1 LFRACVVTPQA
12 VIASIRPPFAI
23 THAPGCMLVSDVK
36 IQAWRRC
43 EQRHASIQN
52 AAASRWVRRCHPK
65 RLVTSVRRTGM
76 KLLTTVLVAAA
87 ATFAASAAVAQ
98 TKWDM
103 PTGYSDGNFQ
113 TVNVRQFVADVE
125 KAAPGKLA
133 ITVHSN
139 GSLVKMPEMRRA
151 VQSGQVQSAEM
162 LVSVLSNENPI
173 FGFDSIPGLVSSYA
187 GAAKL
192 YAAARPALAAQLD
205 KAGLVLLYSVAWP
218 PQGIY
223 TKKPIEAMADLKGN
237 KFRSYNPATA
247 RFAELIGA
255 APVTIQVPEIAQAF
269 RTGTLDAMIT
279 SGATGVDSQAWD
291 YLTHFYDVQAFLP
304 QNIVVVNKAAFDA
317 LPADVRKA
325 LTEAAAVAEARGWK
339 QSEELNAGYK
349 KTMAE
354 KGIKILD
361 ATPAMKAELAKI
373 GETMAAEWAK
383 RVGADGE
390 AILAAMRK

>member
-1 LFRACVVTPQA
+1 MRFLRTF
-12 VIASIRPPFAI
+12 
-23 THAPGCMLVSDVK
+23 L
-36 IQAWRRC
+36 
-43 EQRHASIQN
+43 
-52 AAASRWVRRCHPK
+52 AA
-65 RLVTSVRRTGM
+65 
-76 KLLTTVLVAAA
+76 TTVVLAAQS
-87 ATFAASAAVAQ
+87 ASAQ
-98 TKWDM
+98 IKWDM

-113 TVNVRQFVADVE
+113 TQNVRQFVADIE

-139 GSLVKMPEMRRA
+139 GSLTKMPEMRRA
-151 VQSGQVQSAEM
+151 VQSGQVQAAEM

-173 FGFDSIPGLVSSYA
+173 FGFDSVPGLVSSYA

-192 YAAARPALAAQLD
+192 YAAAKPALAAQLE
-205 KAGLVLLYSVAWP
+205 KSGMVLLYSVAWP

-223 TKKPIEAMADLKGN
+223 TKKPIEALADLKGN
-237 KFRSYNPATA
+237 KFRSFNPATA

-255 APVTIQVPEIAQAF
+255 SPVTIQVPEIAQAF
-269 RTGTLDAMIT
+269 RTGALDAMIT

-291 YLTHFYDVQAFLP
+291 YLTHFYDTQAFLP

-317 LPADVRKA
+317 LPADLKKA
-325 LTEAAAVAEARGWK
+325 LTDASAVAEARGWK
-339 QSEELNAGYK
+339 NSEELNVGYK

-383 RVGADGE
+383 RAGADGE
-390 AILAAMRK
+390 AILTALRK